1 MYRHIAIAVV
11 VTTLLSLSFCMAA
24 TGKIDVAP
32 SARQKPDYVIAPD
45 TYLPVRK
52 LPPVY

>member
-1 MYRHIAIAVV
+1 MYRPIAIAVV

-32 SARQKPDYVIAPD
+32 SARQRANYVIAPD
-45 TYLPVRK
+45 SYLPVRQ
-52 LPPVY
+52 LAPVY